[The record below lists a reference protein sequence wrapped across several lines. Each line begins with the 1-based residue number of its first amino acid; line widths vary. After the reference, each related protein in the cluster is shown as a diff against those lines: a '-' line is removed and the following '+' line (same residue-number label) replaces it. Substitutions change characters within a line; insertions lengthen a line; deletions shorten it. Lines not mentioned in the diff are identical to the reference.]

1 MMMRILLLVGVW
13 CVAYVTSN
21 DISLDRGFTKAQQQN
36 MIDLHNYYR
45 ARVAKG
51 EERNQPQAADMLA
64 MVSVNIDKMK
74 DFHPLN
80 QLLN

>member
-1 MMMRILLLVGVW
+1 MRILAFLLLHIVHIF
-13 CVAYVTSN
+13 AN
-21 DISLDRGFTKAQQQN
+21 DITLDKGFTKAQKQN

-64 MVSVNIDKMK
+64 MVSVA
-74 DFHPLN
+74 L
-80 QLLN
+80 